1 MDTGVSAQ
9 KPPITDMALSPAGN
23 GLPELNEEE
32 YMSEVL
38 QLSIRNFETYFQGL
52 MARAGSLGIS
62 LSRPSTAGSTTEKH
76 DTPGAESS
84 ATPDSNHAQIVS
96 PGSEESAGAAPTSL
110 PSKGASESA
119 VRFLTKKRS
128 KALTFAEYE
137 NYLAQID
144 PHFKPSKYDS
154 VPPSETHYTPSL
166 LSASTR
172 RSLFTIKRGLSRM
185 RSKRKSMPPSKV
197 SSMFVCA
204 TIPPLTT
211 NADAAVVVVAPAAT
225 MSPLASP

>member
-1 MDTGVSAQ
+1 MDAAVSVQ
-9 KPPITDMALSPAGN
+9 KPPIADMAQSPGGN

-38 QLSIRNFETYFQGL
+38 QLSIDNFETHFQGL

-62 LSRPSTAGSTTEKH
+62 LSRPSTAVSTTDEH
-76 DTPGAESS
+76 DAPGVESS

-96 PGSEESAGAAPTSL
+96 PGSEESANTALTSL
-110 PSKGASESA
+110 SSKGASESA
-119 VRFLTKKRS
+119 VRFLTRKRS

-166 LSASTR
+166 LSTSTR
-172 RSLFTIKRGLSRM
+172 RSLFTIKRGLSRI

-204 TIPPLTT
+204 TLRRLLPTLT
-211 NADAAVVVVAPAAT
+211 
-225 MSPLASP
+225 LL